1 MTEAGLENVTINHVF
16 TNGIYND
23 LCFTAGGRLVLMLE
37 AQSTWS
43 VNVIIRMFIYLAQTY
58 HEYFKG
64 NSINLYGSKKAVMPE
79 PELYVV
85 YTGDRKKRQEYISLS
100 EEYFGGKNT
109 NIELKAKVIYGGKG
123 NDILEQY
130 IKFTKVYNGQV
141 KEHGRTRKAVIG
153 TIHICK
159 NENLLKEYLESRE
172 KEVVGIM
179 MALFDQEEVFDTYVK
194 RERKEAARE
203 AAKKMAIE
211 LLKTGKC
218 SINDIRGIAPQ
229 LDEEDIIEIEQEF
242 TQMM

>member
-1 MTEAGLENVTINHVF
+1 MERAEQN
-16 TNGIYND
+16 
-23 LCFTAGGRLVLMLE
+23 
-37 AQSTWS
+37 
-43 VNVIIRMFIYLAQTY
+43 IYLDC
-58 HEYFKG
+58 
-64 NSINLYGSKKAVMPE
+64 
-79 PELYVV
+79 
-85 YTGDRKKRQEYISLS
+85 YTGFSSAKIREHDKENDYSFEKIEQIY
-100 EEYFGGKNT
+100 YF
-109 NIELKAKVIYGGKG
+109 
-123 NDILEQY
+123 
-130 IKFTKVYNGQV
+130 
-141 KEHGRTRKAVIG
+141 
-153 TIHICK
+153 
-159 NENLLKEYLESRE
+159 ESRE